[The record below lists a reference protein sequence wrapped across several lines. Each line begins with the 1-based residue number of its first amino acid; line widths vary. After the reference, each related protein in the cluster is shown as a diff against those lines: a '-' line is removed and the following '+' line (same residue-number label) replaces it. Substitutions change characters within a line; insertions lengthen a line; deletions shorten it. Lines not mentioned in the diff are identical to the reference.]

1 MDIKA
6 MHSRRRKR
14 ANHNFFIITVG
25 YILMLLVL
33 IFGTQDLMYR
43 MGQKKKDVRVLHC
56 EIENQSVAT
65 VCKMNV
71 GDVVLF
77 EDSLPQGKTTFDYR
91 WHFDSTQTVKF
102 QVKDTTLNFENIK
115 VADSVSYLM
124 VEVKPTKIGSLAIKK
139 SFFE

>member
-1 MDIKA
+1 

-14 ANHNFFIITVG
+14 TNHNFFIITVG
-25 YILMLLVL
+25 FILMLLVL

-77 EDSLPQGKTTFDYR
+77 DDSLPQGKTSFEYHWR
-91 WHFDSTQTVKF
+91 FDSTKTVVF
-102 QVKDTTLNFENIK
+102 NLKDTTLNFENIC
-115 VADSVSYLM
+115 VTDSVAYLM
-124 VEVKPTKIGSLAIKK
+124 VEVKPTTTSALAITN

>member
-1 MDIKA
+1 MDIKTKY
-6 MHSRRRKR
+6 SRRKKR
-14 ANHNFFIITVG
+14 SNHNFFIISVG
-25 YILMLLVL
+25 FILVLLVL
-33 IFGTQDLMYR
+33 IFGAQDMMYQA
-43 MGQKKKDVRVLHC
+43 GQKKDDRVLHC

>member
-6 MHSRRRKR
+6 MHSRRKKR

-25 YILMLLVL
+25 FVLMLLVL

-43 MGQKKKDVRVLHC
+43 MDHKKEVRVLHC
-56 EIENQSVAT
+56 EIENKSVAT

-77 EDSLPQGKTTFDYR
+77 EDSLPQGKTTLDYN
-91 WHFDSTQTVKF
+91 WHFDSTQTIVF
-102 QVKDTTLNFENIK
+102 SLNNTLINFEKIS
-115 VADSVSYLM
+115 VADSISYLM
-124 VEVKPTKIGSLAIKK
+124 IEVTPGEIKH